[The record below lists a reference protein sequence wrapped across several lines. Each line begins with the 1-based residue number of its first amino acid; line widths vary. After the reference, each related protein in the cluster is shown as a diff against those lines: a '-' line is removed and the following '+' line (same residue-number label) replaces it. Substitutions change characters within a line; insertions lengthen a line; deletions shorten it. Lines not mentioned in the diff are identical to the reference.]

1 MGFDTRRIIY
11 DFAYN
16 PDYSGGWYPLEGTAR
31 LCGLF
36 CKGKISIAPKDM
48 VDVSGNLGEKP
59 KGKDL

>member
-16 PDYSGGWYPLEGTAR
+16 SDYSGGWYPLEGIAR
-31 LCGLF
+31 LWGLC

-48 VDVSGNLGEKP
+48 VDVAGNLGEMV
-59 KGKDL
+59 KGKD